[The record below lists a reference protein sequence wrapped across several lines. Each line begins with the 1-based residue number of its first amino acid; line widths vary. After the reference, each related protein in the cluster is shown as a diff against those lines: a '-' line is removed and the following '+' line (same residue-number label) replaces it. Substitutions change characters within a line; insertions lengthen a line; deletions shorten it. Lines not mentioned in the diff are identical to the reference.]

1 MELERHRV
9 YRKDILPLLVG
20 WIQCLS
26 PPNLFQYGHFTNRG
40 TDLFINQLY
49 TVVNKNTTTD
59 IPSWKIVLNHWLRK
73 DKEFIWLERGRDSEI
88 PKDEGTGSHSGRGWG
103 WSLRLHPE
111 IPCSPRVNKK
121 KVSMEGHRDNL
132 EIISRTFWL
141 WLGYSVNNT
150 PESV

>member
-59 IPSWKIVLNHWLRK
+59 IPS
-73 DKEFIWLERGRDSEI
+73 
-88 PKDEGTGSHSGRGWG
+88 
-103 WSLRLHPE
+103 
-111 IPCSPRVNKK
+111 
-121 KVSMEGHRDNL
+121 
-132 EIISRTFWL
+132 
-141 WLGYSVNNT
+141 
-150 PESV
+150 